1 MRWRAQCEWALWLH
15 LLKCLTTVARSVNFC
30 IYVRNDNKMMRNYLC
45 ISVYSFTYNLAILTQ
60 PYDSRMRIHAL
71 IKRSLT
77 THWLHFVA
85 SRTAKIGSRW
95 IPVLIPVYR
104 YWFFSN
110 TEIPV
115 LGNRAG
121 IAGSTRDL
129 TTPLSGMPYHPG
141 LAIATDNLPTK
152 FEVCIS
158 IHYEDMKDDTKC
170 RKWGGLEL
178 ASLKITG
185 NSTNR

>member
-1 MRWRAQCEWALWLH
+1 MCGDVRRRTSTRVDVRRRTLTDVDVRPSADVNVRWRAQCEWALWL
-15 LLKCLTTVARSVNFC
+15 LLWKCLMTVARSVNFC
-30 IYVRNDNKMMRNYLC
+30 IYVRNDNKTMRNYLC

-104 YWFFSN
+104 YWFFPIPKYRYW
-110 TEIPV
+110 EIGPV
-115 LGNRAG
+115 LQALDAMYCQCGVK
-121 IAGSTRDL
+121 IGS
-129 TTPLSGMPYHPG
+129 
-141 LAIATDNLPTK
+141 
-152 FEVCIS
+152 V
-158 IHYEDMKDDTKC
+158 
-170 RKWGGLEL
+170 
-178 ASLKITG
+178 
-185 NSTNR
+185 